1 MAHEISIDRATGSI
15 GIGDV
20 VLLKPHQWKDAI
32 EPKLADMLAASR
44 DHGNGYEWLNLRG
57 LTFGGQ
63 PASLSI
69 CFHDDRFEQASW
81 SVNLNDAPREAGWP
95 TRDAIDKELS
105 FVREAL
111 ARDMDIHTGQ
121 MPWGEVWSHFDAKGF
136 MAANGLRYRNS

>member
-1 MAHEISIDRATGSI
+1 MAPEISIDRDTGSI
-15 GIGDV
+15 RIGDV
-20 VLLKPHQWKDAI
+20 ALMKPHQLKGAV
-32 EPKLADMLAASR
+32 EPQVANLLAGSR
-44 DHGNGYEWLNLRG
+44 DQGNGYEWLNLRG

-81 SVNLNDAPREAGWP
+81 SVVLTDVPTEADWP
-95 TRDAIDKELS
+95 TRDAIDSELS